1 MSHSCPNIKD
11 VGLEDAEFSIP
22 GIREHKYA
30 VKAIDS
36 GIWGGKRRLESKMF
50 TMEMLYER
58 IHPLSSQQRPC
69 SETKKEKANR
79 ELNIVLKNRKFPSRN
94 PQSRRLV

>member
-11 VGLEDAEFSIP
+11 VGLEDAEFSTP

-50 TMEMLYER
+50 TTEMLYER
-58 IHPLSSQQRPC
+58 FPSFVKSANALLRDKKGESQQRTQYC
-69 SETKKEKANR
+69 SEK
-79 ELNIVLKNRKFPSRN
+79 P
-94 PQSRRLV
+94 